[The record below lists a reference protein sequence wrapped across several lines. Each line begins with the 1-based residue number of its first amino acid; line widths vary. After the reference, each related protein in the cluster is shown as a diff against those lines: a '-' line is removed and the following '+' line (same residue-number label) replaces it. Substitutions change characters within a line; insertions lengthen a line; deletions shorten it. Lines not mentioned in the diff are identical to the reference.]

1 LRNETKQKI
10 AWQSGEDDTGRSK
23 VAHTTLTYKKHRV
36 GGVEWVVFY
45 QAMKSK
51 CQYAFI
57 NSIII
62 VIASMG
68 EGQKCKEKRLFWL
81 PWQSAKKK
89 PTNTKKMFAFVV
101 LLNNLHK
108 CAGESFKGLTTA
120 KANRVVLYKIFWGIY
135 GTKFLTGGS

>member
-1 LRNETKQKI
+1 
-10 AWQSGEDDTGRSK
+10 
-23 VAHTTLTYKKHRV
+23 V

-89 PTNTKKMFAFVV
+89 TNEHKENVRFCCTFKQFA
-101 LLNNLHK
+101 
-108 CAGESFKGLTTA
+108 
-120 KANRVVLYKIFWGIY
+120 
-135 GTKFLTGGS
+135 